1 MSKKLWFI
9 HIPKTA
15 GTSIKLQL
23 EPYLK
28 NQEKLLNSKLM
39 IKHLKKEYKNIKI
52 STHHIPLFYFN
63 EKFYKDYI
71 QSKFIIFCIIR
82 NPIERLISDL
92 NNWFFVATYSNF
104 WKEKLITFIKPKNN
118 KLTPNKENL
127 NKFINNLPNLLKNKP
142 YLLDGHYIP
151 QSDYIKYKPNIIIKF
166 DNINE
171 DFEKYFKIKLQKSE
185 NVSPKYFNSNDLN
198 KESLTIIK
206 KIYKNDFFI
215 YEKLK

>member
-23 EPYLK
+23 ESYLK

-39 IKHLKKEYKNIKI
+39 IQNLKKEYKNIKI

-71 QSKFIIFCIIR
+71 QSKIYNILYFR

-92 NNWFFVATYSNF
+92 NNWFFVNF
-104 WKEKLITFIKPKNN
+104 
-118 KLTPNKENL
+118 
-127 NKFINNLPNLLKNKP
+127 
-142 YLLDGHYIP
+142 
-151 QSDYIKYKPNIIIKF
+151 Q
-166 DNINE
+166 
-171 DFEKYFKIKLQKSE
+171 
-185 NVSPKYFNSNDLN
+185 
-198 KESLTIIK
+198 
-206 KIYKNDFFI
+206 
-215 YEKLK
+215 